1 MTKIMRM
8 IALVTLLALALGACA
23 APTPEPAKPAT
34 QEPAKPAAPDP
45 TKPAE
50 EPKPTEVPA
59 KPFRVAVI
67 MPSSI
72 SDLAFSQSIYDAL
85 VGIQKEMGGPEKFE
99 FVYSENLF
107 KVDDAAAAIR
117 DYASQ
122 GYDLV
127 IAHGSQYGTSL
138 REIAPD
144 FPNTAFAHGTTNRTF
159 ADEGVKNVYAYEA
172 ASNEGGYVNGVM
184 AAKLTKSKIVGIV
197 GPIDVGD
204 AKLYIEG
211 FEKGVRETDPSI
223 TILKV
228 FTGSF
233 GDVALARE
241 AADAHIAAG
250 ADVLI
255 GTGQMVV
262 GAIAAVDE
270 QGGKVLWIGT
280 QANQT
285 KLAPKVIVA
294 NQVYD
299 WQVVLRE
306 IIANVKKGQL
316 GGQAFVITLKNKGLY
331 MAYNEDF
338 DRLGEVKAE
347 AEATVKGIVEGT
359 INAVP

>member
-1 MTKIMRM
+1 MTKLTRIF
-8 IALVTLLALALGACA
+8 ALFTLLALALGACA
-23 APTPEPAKPAT
+23 TPTPEPAKPAA
-34 QEPAKPAAPDP
+34 QEPAQPSAPEP

-50 EPKPTEVPA
+50 EPKPVEAPA

-72 SDLAFSQSIYDAL
+72 TDLAFSQSMYDAL
-85 VGIQKEMGGPEKFE
+85 VGIQAEMGGPEKFE
-99 FVYSENLF
+99 FVYSENMF
-107 KVDDAAAAIR
+107 QVDNAAAAIR
-117 DYASQ
+117 DYAAQ

-138 REIAPD
+138 QEIAPD

-159 ADEGVKNVYAYEA
+159 VDEGIKNVYAYEA

-204 AKLYIEG
+204 AKLYIDG

-280 QANQT
+280 QSSQT
-285 KLAPKVIVA
+285 KLAPNVIVA
-294 NQVYD
+294 NQIYD
-299 WQVVLRE
+299 WKVVLRE
-306 IIANVKKGQL
+306 ILGKIEKGQL
-316 GGQAFVITLKNKGLY
+316 GGESLIITLKNKGLY
-331 MAYNEDF
+331 MEYNEGF
-338 DRLGEVKAE
+338 SGLGAIKAD
-347 AEATVKGIVEGT
+347 AEATVNGIVDGS
-359 INAVP
+359 INPLP

>member
-1 MTKIMRM
+1 MTKLVRIF
-8 IALVTLLALALGACA
+8 ALFTLLALALGACA
-23 APTPEPAKPAT
+23 TPTPEPAQPPAA
-34 QEPAKPAAPDP
+34 QEPAAPEP
-45 TKPAE
+45 TQPAE

-59 KPFRVAVI
+59 EPFRVAVI

-72 SDLAFSQSIYDAL
+72 SDLAFSQSMYDAL
-85 VGIQKEMGGPEKFE
+85 VGIQEEMGGPEKFE
-99 FVYSENLF
+99 FVYSENMF

-144 FPNTAFAHGTTNRTF
+144 FPETAFAHGTTNRTF

-211 FEKGVRETDPSI
+211 FEKGVRETDPSVQ
-223 TILKV
+223 ILKV

-270 QGGKVLWIGT
+270 QGGNVLWIGS
-280 QANQT
+280 QASQT
-285 KLAPKVIVA
+285 KLAPNVIVA
-294 NQVYD
+294 NQIYD
-299 WQVVLRE
+299 WKVVLRE
-306 IIANVKKGQL
+306 ILGKIEQGQL
-316 GGQAFVITLKNKGLY
+316 GGEAFVVTLENKGLY
-331 MAYNEDF
+331 MEFNEGF
-338 DRLGEVKAE
+338 ARLDEVKAD
-347 AEATVKGIVEGT
+347 AEAAVQGIIDGS
-359 INAVP
+359 IDALP

>member
-1 MTKIMRM
+1 MSRI
-8 IALVTLLALALGACA
+8 ISLFVLFVLVLSACA
-23 APTPEPAKPAT
+23 PAPAE
-34 QEPAKPAAPDP
+34 QPAAAQE
-45 TKPAE
+45 KI
-50 EPKPTEVPA
+50 
-59 KPFRVAVI
+59 RVAVI

-85 VGIQKEMGGPEKFE
+85 IGIQAERGGPEKFE
-99 FVYSENLF
+99 FVYSEGMF
-107 KVDDAAAAIR
+107 QVDNAAAAIR

-138 REIAPD
+138 QEIAPD

-159 ADEGVKNVYAYEA
+159 ADEGITNVYAYEA

-184 AAKLTKSKIVGIV
+184 AARLTKSKIVGIV
-197 GPIDVGD
+197 GPVDVGD

-223 TILKV
+223 QILKI

-262 GAIAAVDE
+262 GAIASVDE
-270 QGGKVLWIGT
+270 QDGNVLWIGT
-280 QANQT
+280 QSSQT
-285 KLAPKVIVA
+285 QLAPNVIVA
-294 NQVYD
+294 NQIYD
-299 WQVVLRE
+299 WKVVLRE
-306 IIANVKKGQL
+306 ILAGMEKGEL
-316 GGQAFVITLKNKGLY
+316 GGKAFITTLENKGLY
-331 MAYNEDF
+331 MEYNEGF
-338 DRLGEVKAE
+338 SRLDEVKAE
-347 AEATVKGIVEGT
+347 AEATVQGIISGS
-359 INAVP
+359 ISAKP

>member
-1 MTKIMRM
+1 MSKVMKL
-8 IALVTLLALALGACA
+8 IALTALFALVLGACSPAQPQA
-23 APTPEPAKPAT
+23 AES
-34 QEPAKPAAPDP
+34 D
-45 TKPAE
+45 
-50 EPKPTEVPA
+50 

-72 SDLAFSQSIYDAL
+72 SDLAFSQSMYDAL
-85 VGIQKEMGGPEKFE
+85 VGIQAEMGGSEKFE
-99 FVYSENLF
+99 FVYSENMF

-117 DYASQ
+117 DYASK
-122 GYDLV
+122 GFDLV

-159 ADEGVKNVYAYEA
+159 VDEGVKNVYAYEA

-204 AKLYIEG
+204 AKLYIDG

-223 TILKV
+223 QILKV

-280 QANQT
+280 QSSQT
-285 KLAPKVIVA
+285 KLAPSVIVA
-294 NQVYD
+294 NQIYD
-299 WQVVLRE
+299 WKVALRE
-306 IIANVKKGQL
+306 IIAKVKKGQL
-316 GGQAFVITLKNKGLY
+316 GGEAIVITLKNKGLY
-331 MAYNEDF
+331 MEFNEGF
-338 DRLGEVKAE
+338 SRLGEVKPA
-347 AEATVKGIVEGT
+347 AEATVKGIIDGS
-359 INAVP
+359 INALP

>member
-1 MTKIMRM
+1 M
-8 IALVTLLALALGACA
+8 LGACTGGQQQA
-23 APTPEPAKPAT
+23 AEGG
-34 QEPAKPAAPDP
+34 
-45 TKPAE
+45 
-50 EPKPTEVPA
+50 
-59 KPFRVAVI
+59 KPFRVAVV

-72 SDLAFSQSIYDAL
+72 SDLAFSQSMYDAL
-85 VGIQKEMGGPEKFE
+85 VGIQQEMGGPEKFE
-99 FVYSENLF
+99 FVYSENMF

-117 DYASQ
+117 DYAAQ

-138 REIAPD
+138 REIAPN

-159 ADEGVKNVYAYEA
+159 VEEGVKNVYAYEA

-223 TILKV
+223 QILKV

-262 GAIAAVDE
+262 GAIAAVSE

-280 QANQT
+280 QSNQT
-285 KLAPKVIVA
+285 KLAPEVIVA

-299 WQVVLRE
+299 WKVVLRE
-306 IIANVKKGQL
+306 IIAKVKNKQF
-316 GGQAFVITLKNKGLY
+316 GGESLLITLKNGGLRIEF
-331 MAYNEDF
+331 NENF
-338 DRLGEVKAE
+338 SRLGEAKPAAE
-347 AEATVKGIVEGT
+347 AAIQGIINGT